1 MNQLELRFYTREE
14 IAEALSV
21 NINDPDHFKRNV
33 ENKLSKSCYRYRYIN
48 RRGVEIISKPETPEE
63 KLTEI
68 LYRGFGID
76 IQVTPIQFACFIAAF
91 EDIDSFESSPWGE
104 REKKYLKR
112 YGYSVDERTMRNWCS
127 QLLARGIVAKI
138 GATTAWR
145 TYFEGGRKIR
155 EPIEEIDRVE
165 MESYYER
172 RTELFKDHYI
182 NQLETGKPLKEA
194 RAIAWKDTYK
204 DLWAEF
210 ECCFYYCK
218 GFVLSSFSYND
229 VDVWEIYELAR
240 ELVPTATPQKAPKA
254 PAQNNQEGFVF

>member
-1 MNQLELRFYTREE
+1 MNQLELRFYTRAE
-14 IAEALSV
+14 IAEVLSV
-21 NINDPDHFKRNV
+21 RLKGNNNFKRDV
-33 ENKLSKSCYRYRYIN
+33 ENKLTKWGYGKHYKDGE
-48 RRGVEIISKPETPEE
+48 GVDILSKPTTPAER
-63 KLTEI
+63 LSEI
-68 LYRGFGID
+68 LYRGYGID
-76 IQVTPIQFACFIAAF
+76 VQVNPILFACFIAAF

-145 TYFEGGRKIR
+145 TYFEGDRKIR